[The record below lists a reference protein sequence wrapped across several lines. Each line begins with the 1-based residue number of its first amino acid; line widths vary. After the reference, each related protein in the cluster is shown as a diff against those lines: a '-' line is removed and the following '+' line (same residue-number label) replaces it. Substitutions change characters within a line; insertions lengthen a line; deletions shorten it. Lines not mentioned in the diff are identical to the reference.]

1 MDDVLAAARHF
12 PGRQD
17 AIEAL
22 AAENEEFRS
31 LCADLADA
39 EAWLRVWEES
49 SSPEREQR
57 CAEYGALLGDLANEI
72 ERVLEARAD
81 G

>member
-22 AAENEEFRS
+22 A
-31 LCADLADA
+31 
-39 EAWLRVWEES
+39 
-49 SSPEREQR
+49 
-57 CAEYGALLGDLANEI
+57 NEI
-72 ERVLEARAD
+72 ERVLEARA
-81 G
+81 GG